1 MISSRARPLR
11 SIRSRLIATIAL
23 VHAVMMGFFVWDL
36 TLRQQDLLLERQT
49 EHSKT
54 LARSI
59 ATSSATWIASM
70 DLAGLQEIIEA
81 QRHYP
86 ELVFAMILDA
96 ENRVLAHTEPE
107 RRGLFVSDL
116 PEIDALRVLHRSA
129 NLVDSVAPVT
139 LAGRRVGLVRV
150 GIGQR
155 VTHARMEAITRDG
168 LLYTFA
174 AIVVGALLAWILGTG
189 MTRRLRAIQTV
200 IDAVRGGDRSRRAA
214 VDGGDEIARLAG
226 EFNTMLDTLAAQH
239 RELVA
244 SRDLLEERV
253 AARTAELKRAKEA
266 AEAASVAKSAFLAN
280 MSHEIRTPL
289 NAVLG
294 MAHLVRR
301 SGVNAR
307 QADQLDK
314 IEKAGRHLLGIINNI
329 LDLSK
334 IEADRLVLEERDF
347 LLADMLKT
355 SLAAVEEAARAKGL
369 SLRVDIAGMPQALRG
384 DPVRIGQALV
394 NYLGNAIKFTTQG
407 SVTLRGRAIG
417 EDATGYLLRFEVS
430 DTGIGMTPE
439 QTARLFAAFEQADNS
454 TTRRFGGTGLGL
466 AINRLL
472 ARLMGGE
479 VGVDSTPGAGS
490 TFWITVRLG
499 RGAPDTAAAEAAR
512 NDSHAEERLRAQYRG
527 SRVLLAED
535 DPINQEVARDLLE
548 NVGLAVDLATDGVEA
563 VRMAAAGGHALIVMD
578 LQMPNLGG
586 LEATRAIRAQA
597 GGATVPIL
605 AMTASAFTEDRAR
618 CLDAGMNDFIAKPVD
633 PPQFYAALLRWLEAP
648 PAQP

>member
-1 MISSRARPLR
+1 MTPAPHARTFR
-11 SIRSRLIATIAL
+11 SIRAQLVAAIAL

-96 ENRVLAHTEPE
+96 ENRVLAHTEIE
-107 RRGLFVSDL
+107 RRGQFVGDL
-116 PEIDALRVLHRSA
+116 PEIAELRVIHRSA
-129 NLVDSVAPVT
+129 SLVDSVAPVT
-139 LAGRRVGLVRV
+139 IAERRVGLVRV

-155 VTHARMEAITRDG
+155 VTHERMAAITRDG
-168 LLYTFA
+168 LLYTVA
-174 AIVVGALLAWILGTG
+174 AILVGALLAWILGTG
-189 MTRRLRAIQTV
+189 MTRRLRAIQAV
-200 IDAVRGGDRSRRAA
+200 ADAVRGGERTRRAA
-214 VDGGDEIARLAG
+214 VGGRDEIAWLAD
-226 EFNTMLDTLAAQH
+226 EFNTMLDTLDAQH
-239 RELVA
+239 RELEE
-244 SRDLLEERV
+244 SRGRLEERV
-253 AARTAELKRAKEA
+253 AERTAELKRAKEA

-301 SGVNAR
+301 SGVSVR

-347 LLADMLKT
+347 TLADMLKI
-355 SLAAVEEAARAKGL
+355 SLAAVEENARAKGL
-369 SLRVDIAGMPQALRG
+369 SLRVDIAGMPQALHG
-384 DPVRIGQALV
+384 DPFRLGQALV
-394 NYLGNAIKFTTQG
+394 NYLGNAVKFTSQG
-407 SVTLRGRAIG
+407 SITLRGRVVA
-417 EDATGYLLRFEVS
+417 EDPGGYLLRFEVS

-439 QTARLFAAFEQADNS
+439 QAARVFAAFEQADNS

-472 ARLMGGE
+472 ARLMGGD
-479 VGVDSTPGAGS
+479 VGVDSTPGGGS
-490 TFWITVRLG
+490 TFWITAHLG
-499 RGAPDTAAAEAAR
+499 RGTPEAAGAAPPR
-512 NDSHAEERLRAQYRG
+512 SDAHAEERLRAEYGGR
-527 SRVLLAED
+527 RVLLAED

-548 NVGLAVDLATDGVEA
+548 NAGLAVDLAADGVEA
-563 VRMAAAGGHALIVMD
+563 TRMAETQAYDLIVMD
-578 LQMPNLGG
+578 LQMPRMSG
-586 LEATRAIRAQA
+586 LEATQAIRARDA
-597 GGATVPIL
+597 AVPIL
-605 AMTASAFTEDRAR
+605 AMTASAFTEDRTR
-618 CLDAGMNDFIAKPVD
+618 CLDTGMNDFIAKPVD
-633 PPQFYAALLRWLEAP
+633 PPQFYATLLRWLKAP
-648 PAQP
+648 PARP